1 MTVDLTLAK
10 AQCRVTHSNE
20 DTLLTQY
27 IASSKAWIERY
38 TALLTEEDEVV
49 DRFLEF
55 GDYLQLTRGPFVELT
70 SIDYI
75 DSAGDPQSFTDA
87 RYQDGRL
94 YAPTTGWP
102 AIETYS
108 TIEVTYVAGYGDAY
122 DPVPE
127 ELIQAQL
134 LLIGHWYLTREAVNI
149 GNIVNE
155 IPFAVEALA
164 GPFRLPTIA

>member
-1 MTVDLTLAK
+1 MSVDLTLAK
-10 AQCRVTHSNE
+10 AQLRVTHSNE
-20 DTLLTQY
+20 DALITQY
-27 IASSKAWIERY
+27 IASSKAWLERY
-38 TALLTEEDEVV
+38 TALLIEEGEVV

-75 DSAGDPQSFTDA
+75 DSAGDPQAFTDA

-108 TIEVTYVAGYGDAY
+108 TIEVTYTAGYGDAY
-122 DPVPE
+122 SPLPE
-127 ELIQAQL
+127 ELTQAQL
-134 LLIGHWYLTREAVNI
+134 LLIAHWYTNREAVAE
-149 GNIVNE
+149 GTFNE
-155 IPFAVEALA
+155 VPLAVEALA